1 MEYWDFDIKGAW
13 GGEHTPMF
21 VNTFPDER
29 QWGQQMSVAISKMLT
44 RLTNVAKDGAKTNI
58 EKNKAKYLI
67 PIAIMAIAH
76 TDEVKMARINVQKD
90 SQLKDALQACLTSYN
105 AYSFAF
111 VMEGKGTN
119 YPEAL
124 LQGKGD
130 FDSLPMDDKYE
141 FVTLQTGAK
150 GLPSIFMEKASIGH
164 SIDGRVLNEWADIT
178 ISSDSNIYTIDWK
191 PNG

>member
-1 MEYWDFDIKGAW
+1 LA
-13 GGEHTPMF
+13 
-21 VNTFPDER
+21 
-29 QWGQQMSVAISKMLT
+29 VAIGKMLT
-44 RLTNVAKDGAKTNI
+44 RLTNVAKDGAKANI
-58 EKNKAKYLI
+58 ERKKAKYLI
-67 PIAIMAIAH
+67 PVAIMAITH
-76 TDEVKMARINVQKD
+76 TDEVKMARLNVQKD
-90 SQLKDALQACLTSYN
+90 SQLKDALQACLASYN
-105 AYSFAF
+105 AYAFAF
-111 VMEGKGTN
+111 VMEGKGTR

-164 SIDGRVLNEWADIT
+164 SIDGRVLNEWADIK
-178 ISSDSNIYTIDWK
+178 ISSDSNVFTIDWK

>member
-1 MEYWDFDIKGAW
+1 
-13 GGEHTPMF
+13 
-21 VNTFPDER
+21 
-29 QWGQQMSVAISKMLT
+29 MSVTTGEMLT

-105 AYSFAF
+105 AYAFAF

-119 YPEAL
+119 YPEVL

-130 FDSLPMDDKYE
+130 FDSLPMDDKDE
-141 FVTLQTGAK
+141 FVTLQSGVK
-150 GLPSIFMEKASIGH
+150 GLPSIFIEKAPIGN
-164 SIDGRVLNEWADIT
+164 SADGRILNEWVDVKT
-178 ISSDSNIYTIDWK
+178 KNDSETYTIDWK
-191 PNG
+191 TNG

>member
-1 MEYWDFDIKGAW
+1 
-13 GGEHTPMF
+13 
-21 VNTFPDER
+21 
-29 QWGQQMSVAISKMLT
+29 MSVTTGEMLT
-44 RLTNVAKDGAKTNI
+44 RLTNVAKDGAKANI
-58 EKNKAKYLI
+58 EKKKAKYLI
-67 PIAIMAIAH
+67 PVAIMAIAH

-90 SQLKDALQACLTSYN
+90 SQLKDALQACLASYN
-105 AYSFAF
+105 AYAFAF

-150 GLPSIFMEKASIGH
+150 GLPSAFIERASIGH
-164 SIDGRVLNEWADIT
+164 SIDGRVLNEWIDIR

-191 PNG
+191 TNG

>member
-1 MEYWDFDIKGAW
+1 
-13 GGEHTPMF
+13 
-21 VNTFPDER
+21 
-29 QWGQQMSVAISKMLT
+29 MSVTTGEMLT

-58 EKNKAKYLI
+58 ERKKAKYLI
-67 PIAIMAIAH
+67 PVAIMAITH
-76 TDEVKMARINVQKD
+76 TDEVKMARLTVQKD

-105 AYSFAF
+105 AYAFAF

-141 FVTLQTGAK
+141 FVTVQTGVK
-150 GLPSIFMEKASIGH
+150 GLPSVFIEKASIRN
-164 SIDGRVLNEWADIT
+164 SIDGRVLNEWIDVKIK
-178 ISSDSNIYTIDWK
+178 SDSNIYTIDWK
-191 PNG
+191 TNE